1 MPHSWKITSN
11 NSTPKRKDIYEK
23 LFKHHVQYLP
33 INWTNQ
39 SSMCISSHGPIR
51 RSQSVNDQVSC
62 CIAKDIY
69 TMNLVYIHGANATSE
84 SFNHIRTRLGTG
96 LDLNYDSRDGFEHN
110 LAQMQQSL
118 AGVKQCFFIAHS
130 LGGIYALHLS
140 HHLPAQVLGAV
151 TLSTPY
157 GGAEVADY
165 AQYFLPFS
173 RLMRDIGPSSWAMR
187 EAAKIKVQHPW
198 CNVVTVQGRS
208 PFIVV
213 ANDGVV
219 SIQSQRHHADM
230 ELIDVDYNHYEV
242 VLAEP
247 VIEII
252 RERINRITK

>member
-1 MPHSWKITSN
+1 
-11 NSTPKRKDIYEK
+11 
-23 LFKHHVQYLP
+23 
-33 INWTNQ
+33 
-39 SSMCISSHGPIR
+39 
-51 RSQSVNDQVSC
+51 
-62 CIAKDIY
+62 
-69 TMNLVYIHGANATSE
+69 MNLVYIHGANATGE

-110 LAQMQQSL
+110 LNAMLSTL
-118 AGVKQCFFIAHS
+118 AKVKQCFFIAHS

-140 HHLPAQVLGAV
+140 HHLPTHVLGAV

-187 EAAKIKVQHPW
+187 EAAKIAVQHPW
-198 CNVVTVQGRS
+198 CNIVTTQGHS
-208 PFIVV
+208 PFL
-213 ANDGVV
+213 AAPNDGVV
-219 SIQSQRHHADM
+219 SIRSQKHHEDM
-230 ELIDVDYNHYEV
+230 ELIEINYNHYEV

-252 RERINRITK
+252 RERVKRIKK